1 MEILL
6 LATLLLA
13 VSALAGLLLLGLRVR
28 RFGRQIEAAESQI
41 HSLTENLNALCSGA
55 VGVDQRVSN
64 LERTGRDLSHRQE
77 SMESQQNDRPYGE
90 AIQLVQQGAS
100 AHHLVEKLGLSH
112 SEAELVVMLH
122 GAGKKGQD

>member
-6 LATLLLA
+6 LVTLLLA
-13 VSALAGLLLLGLRVR
+13 LSALAGLLLVGLRMR
-28 RFGRQIEAAESQI
+28 RFGRQIAVTEEQI

-64 LERTGRDLSHRQE
+64 LERTGRDLTHRQE

-100 AHHLVEKLGLSH
+100 ANRLVEELGLSH

-122 GAGKKGQD
+122 GAGRKR